1 MQERLYLCN
10 WMCVSMYV
18 SYKRYLKRMDE
29 NTVQVRGASASLRKK
44 NNKVDNVQKSGTKQ
58 HYMYIV

>member
-1 MQERLYLCN
+1 
-10 WMCVSMYV
+10 
-18 SYKRYLKRMDE
+18 MDE

-58 HYMYIV
+58 HYMYFVLIFNILSKNVIRTRIIDDNENL